1 MPLGR
6 REAFRRACQERLE
19 RRLCGLLIEPASTLL
34 GTDRVEQCECIC
46 CHDWMN
52 WLLSTFVVAS
62 NPEQLTLP
70 LAMLVIFGSAKL
82 LDEIFERLNQP
93 GIVGQILAGI
103 VIGPSVLGWM
113 APSMFL
119 SRLAELG
126 VMFLLFRVGL
136 EVKSSDLIK
145 AGPRATAV
153 AVLGVIV
160 PFFAGWG
167 LLSLWG
173 KTRIESIFVGAALV
187 ATSVGITAQVLAAK
201 GLLQERAS
209 KIILGAAVIDDIL
222 GLLVLALVSSL
233 AKGAVNLLEL
243 GLTAVFAIGFT
254 LVVVKWGTAAMGRV
268 LPRLNQKLRAGE
280 SQFTAAVVLMFALAV
295 LSVYA
300 GVAAIIGAFFAGMML
315 SESVEQ
321 RVHDLTQG
329 VTEFLVPFFLAG
341 IGLHFNLATFRNWRI
356 LWLTLLIVLVAVLSK
371 FIGCGLASLRL
382 GRTTALRVGVGMIP
396 RGEVGMVVAQIGL
409 SLGVIAQGIYDAVVF
424 MSIATTIIA
433 PPLLN
438 MAYKNV
444 VAREPAAVIENR
456 PSII

>member
-1 MPLGR
+1 MHVVL
-6 REAFRRACQERLE
+6 A
-19 RRLCGLLIEPASTLL
+19 TL
-34 GTDRVEQCECIC
+34 
-46 CHDWMN
+46 
-52 WLLSTFVVAS
+52 S
-62 NPEQLTLP
+62 NPEQLKLP

-82 LDEIFERLNQP
+82 LDEIFERLHQP

-103 VIGPSVLGWM
+103 LIGPSLLGWM
-113 APSMFL
+113 EPSFFL
-119 SRLAELG
+119 SRLADLG

-136 EVKSSDLIK
+136 EIKSSDLIE
-145 AGPRATAV
+145 AGPRSTAV

-160 PFFAGWG
+160 PFFSGWG

-173 KTRIESIFVGAALV
+173 ESRSEAIFVGAALV

-201 GLLQERAS
+201 DLLREAAS

-233 AKGAVNLLEL
+233 AKGSVNVLEL
-243 GLTAVFAIGFT
+243 GLTALFSIGFVV
-254 LVVVKWGTAAMGRV
+254 VVVKWGTAAMGSLV
-268 LPRLNQKLRAGE
+268 PRLSQRLRAGE
-280 SQFTAAVVLMFALAV
+280 GQFTAAVVLMFALSV

-315 SESVEQ
+315 SDSVEA

-341 IGLHFNLATFRNWRI
+341 IGLHFNLGTFRNWPSI
-356 LWLTLLIVLVAVLSK
+356 LLTLLIVLVAVFSK
-371 FIGCGLASLRL
+371 FIACGLASLRL
-382 GRTTALRVGVGMIP
+382 GRITALRVGVGMIP

-424 MSIATTIIA
+424 MAIATTLIA

-438 MAYKNV
+438 IVYKDLS
-444 VAREPAAVIENR
+444 ASESAALQDHAK
-456 PSII
+456 II

>member
-1 MPLGR
+1 MGWVL
-6 REAFRRACQERLE
+6 
-19 RRLCGLLIEPASTLL
+19 T
-34 GTDRVEQCECIC
+34 
-46 CHDWMN
+46 
-52 WLLSTFVVAS
+52 TFVVAS
-62 NPEQLTLP
+62 NHEELKLP

-93 GIVGQILAGI
+93 GIVGQILAG
-103 VIGPSVLGWM
+103 VLIGPSVLAWM
-113 APSMFL
+113 APTVFL
-119 SRLAELG
+119 NRLADLG
-126 VMFLLFRVGL
+126 VMFLLFRVGM

-173 KTRIESIFVGAALV
+173 ESRIESIFVGAALV

-201 GLLQERAS
+201 DLLHERAS

-222 GLLVLALVSSL
+222 GLLVLAFVSSV
-233 AKGAVNLLEL
+233 AKGSVNVLEL

-268 LPRLNQKLRAGE
+268 VPQLNQRLRAGE
-280 SQFTAAVVLMFALAV
+280 AQFNAAVVLMFALAV

-315 SESVEQ
+315 SESVEH

-329 VTEFLVPFFLAG
+329 VTEFLIPFFLAG
-341 IGLHFNLATFRNWRI
+341 IGLHFNLDTFRNGRT
-356 LWLTLLIVLVAVLSK
+356 LVLTLLIVVVAVFSK
-371 FIGCGLASLRL
+371 FIACGLASLRL

-424 MSIATTIIA
+424 MSIATTLIA
-433 PPLLN
+433 PPLLGL
-438 MAYKNV
+438 AFREAAV
-444 VAREPAAVIENR
+444 REPGAAVKDGA
-456 PSII
+456 SIF

>member
-1 MPLGR
+1 MG
-6 REAFRRACQERLE
+6 
-19 RRLCGLLIEPASTLL
+19 
-34 GTDRVEQCECIC
+34 
-46 CHDWMN
+46 
-52 WLLSTFVVAS
+52 WLLPSFVVMS
-62 NPEQLTLP
+62 NPEEIRLP

-82 LDEIFERLNQP
+82 LDEIFERLHQP

-103 VIGPSVLGWM
+103 LIGPSVLAWM
-113 APSMFL
+113 APTVFL
-119 SRLAELG
+119 NRLADLG
-126 VMFLLFRVGL
+126 VMFLLFRVGM

-167 LLSLWG
+167 LLWLWG
-173 KTRIESIFVGAALV
+173 DTRIESIFVGAALV

-201 GLLQERAS
+201 DLLHDKAS

-222 GLLVLALVSSL
+222 GLLVLAFVSSV
-233 AKGAVNLLEL
+233 AKGSVNVLEL
-243 GLTAVFAIGFT
+243 VLTAVFAIGFT

-268 LPRLNQKLRAGE
+268 VPQLNQRLRAGE
-280 SQFTAAVVLMFALAV
+280 AQFNAAVVLMFALAV

-315 SESVEQ
+315 SESVEH

-329 VTEFLVPFFLAG
+329 VTEFLIPFFLAG
-341 IGLHFNLATFRNWRI
+341 IGLHFNLGTFRNGRT
-356 LWLTLLIVLVAVLSK
+356 LLLTLLILVVAVFSK
-371 FIGCGLASLRL
+371 FIACGLASLRL

-424 MSIATTIIA
+424 MSIATTLIA
-433 PPLLN
+433 PPLLGL
-438 MAYKNV
+438 AFKE
-444 VAREPAAVIENR
+444 AGAHEPASVVKDGA
-456 PSII
+456 SII

>member
-1 MPLGR
+1 M
-6 REAFRRACQERLE
+6 
-19 RRLCGLLIEPASTLL
+19 LL
-34 GTDRVEQCECIC
+34 
-46 CHDWMN
+46 
-52 WLLSTFVVAS
+52 
-62 NPEQLTLP
+62 
-70 LAMLVIFGSAKL
+70 IFGSAKL
-82 LDEIFERLNQP
+82 LDELFERLHQP

-103 VIGPSVLGWM
+103 LIGPSVLGWM
-113 APSMFL
+113 HPTTFL

-136 EVKSSDLIK
+136 EIKSSDLIS
-145 AGPRATAV
+145 AGPRASAV

-173 KTRIESIFVGAALV
+173 ESRIESIFVGAALV

-201 GLLQERAS
+201 DLLHHRAS

-222 GLLVLALVSSL
+222 GLLVLAIVSSV
-233 AKGAVNLLEL
+233 ARGSVNILEL
-243 GLTAVFAIGFT
+243 SLTAGFAIAFT

-268 LPRLNQKLRAGE
+268 LPRLNQQLRAGE
-280 SQFTAAVVLMFALAV
+280 AQFNAAVVLMFALSV

-300 GVAAIIGAFFAGMML
+300 GVAAIIGAFFAGMVL
-315 SESVEQ
+315 SESVEH

-341 IGLHFNLATFRNWRI
+341 IGLHFNVATFRGGRTLI
-356 LWLTLLIVLVAVLSK
+356 LALLIVVVAVLAK
-371 FIGCGLASLRL
+371 FIACGSASLPL
-382 GRTTALRVGVGMIP
+382 GRRTALRVGVGMIP

-409 SLGVIAQGIYDAVVF
+409 SLGVVAQGIYNAVVF
-424 MSIATTIIA
+424 MAVATTLIA
-433 PPLLN
+433 PPLLSL
-438 MAYKNV
+438 AYSDIME
-444 VAREPAAVIENR
+444 REPGRVAKDT

>member
-1 MPLGR
+1 
-6 REAFRRACQERLE
+6 
-19 RRLCGLLIEPASTLL
+19 
-34 GTDRVEQCECIC
+34 
-46 CHDWMN
+46 
-52 WLLSTFVVAS
+52 
-62 NPEQLTLP
+62 
-70 LAMLVIFGSAKL
+70 MLVIFGSAKL

-103 VIGPSVLGWM
+103 LIGPSVLAWM
-113 APSMFL
+113 APTVFL
-119 SRLAELG
+119 NRLADLG
-126 VMFLLFRVGL
+126 VMFLLFRVGM

-145 AGPRATAV
+145 AGPRASAV
-153 AVLGVIV
+153 ALLGVIV

-173 KTRIESIFVGAALV
+173 ETRIEAIFVGAALV

-201 GLLQERAS
+201 DLLNERAS

-222 GLLVLALVSSL
+222 GLLVLAFVSSV
-233 AKGAVNLLEL
+233 AKGSVNVLEL
-243 GLTAVFAIGFT
+243 ALTAFFAIGFT

-268 LPRLNQKLRAGE
+268 VPQLNQRLRAGE
-280 SQFTAAVVLMFALAV
+280 AQFNAAVVLMFALAV
-295 LSVYA
+295 LSVFA

-315 SESVEQ
+315 SESVEH

-329 VTEFLVPFFLAG
+329 VTEFLIPFFLAG
-341 IGLHFNLATFRNWRI
+341 IGLHFNLDTFRDGRT
-356 LWLTLLIVLVAVLSK
+356 LVLTLLIVVVAVFSK

-424 MSIATTIIA
+424 MSIATTLIA
-433 PPLLN
+433 PPLLGL
-438 MAYKNV
+438 AFKEAV
-444 VAREPAAVIENR
+444 TREPAAAAKDGA
-456 PSII
+456 SII

>member
-1 MPLGR
+1 VSPEEQGGPGCYGQAAAGSRTLFVCTGPLH
-6 REAFRRACQERLE
+6 AIC
-19 RRLCGLLIEPASTLL
+19 
-34 GTDRVEQCECIC
+34 RVEQPECIC
-46 CHDWMN
+46 CDVAMASV
-52 WLLSTFVVAS
+52 LPTLVVVAS
-62 NPEQLTLP
+62 TEQLRLP

-82 LDEIFERLNQP
+82 LDEIFERLHQP

-103 VIGPSVLGWM
+103 LIGPSVLGWM
-113 APSMFL
+113 QPSVFL
-119 SRLAELG
+119 SRLADLG

-145 AGPRATAV
+145 AGPRASMV

-160 PFFAGWG
+160 PFFTGWG
-167 LLSLWG
+167 LLALWG
-173 KTRIESIFVGAALV
+173 ESRIESIFVGAALV

-201 GLLQERAS
+201 DLLQEKAS

-233 AKGAVNLLEL
+233 AKGQVNVLEL
-243 GLTAVFAIGFT
+243 CLTAVFAIAFT
-254 LVVVKWGTAAMGRV
+254 VVVVKWGTAAMGRL
-268 LPRLNQKLRAGE
+268 LPRLNQQLRAGE
-280 SQFTAAVVLMFALAV
+280 AQFNAALALMFALSV

-315 SESVEQ
+315 SESVEE

-329 VTEFLVPFFLAG
+329 VTEFLIPFFLAG
-341 IGLHFNLATFRNWRI
+341 IGLHFNLGTFRNGRT
-356 LWLTLLIVLVAVLSK
+356 LLLTMLIVLVAVFSK
-371 FIGCGLASLRL
+371 FIGCGLASLPL
-382 GRTTALRVGVGMIP
+382 GRRNALRVGVGMIP

-424 MSIATTIIA
+424 MSIATTLIA

-438 MAYKNV
+438 LTYKE
-444 VAREPAAVIENR
+444 ARPEAAVLEDH
-456 PSII
+456 PSIL

>member
-1 MPLGR
+1 MHVVLP
-6 REAFRRACQERLE
+6 
-19 RRLCGLLIEPASTLL
+19 TL
-34 GTDRVEQCECIC
+34 
-46 CHDWMN
+46 
-52 WLLSTFVVAS
+52 VVLS
-62 NPEQLTLP
+62 NPEELRLP
-70 LAMLVIFGSAKL
+70 LAMLLIFGSAKL
-82 LDEIFERLNQP
+82 LDEIFERLHQP

-103 VIGPSVLGWM
+103 LIGPSVLGWM
-113 APSMFL
+113 APTFFL

-136 EVKSSDLIK
+136 EIKSSDLIK

-167 LLSLWG
+167 LLTFWG
-173 KTRIESIFVGAALV
+173 EGKIESIFVGAALV

-201 GLLQERAS
+201 DLLQEKAS

-222 GLLVLALVSSL
+222 GLLVLALVSSV
-233 AKGAVNLLEL
+233 AKGAVNVLEL
-243 GLTAVFAIGFT
+243 TLTAVFSIGFA
-254 LVVVKWGTAAMGRV
+254 LVVVKWGTAAMGAFM
-268 LPRLNQKLRAGE
+268 PRLNQRLQAEE

-315 SESVEQ
+315 SESVEH

-329 VTEFLVPFFLAG
+329 VTQFLVPFFLAG
-341 IGLHFNLATFRNWRI
+341 IGLHFNLGTFHNWHTVV
-356 LWLTLLIVLVAVLSK
+356 LTLLIVLVAVFSK
-371 FIGCGLASLRL
+371 FIACGLASLRL
-382 GRTTALRVGVGMIP
+382 GRRTALRVGVGMIP

-424 MSIATTIIA
+424 MSIATTLIA
-433 PPLLN
+433 PPLLSL
-438 MAYKNV
+438 AYKE
-444 VAREPAAVIENR
+444 VASPEPAVALKDSPR
-456 PSII
+456 II

>member
-1 MPLGR
+1 MHV
-6 REAFRRACQERLE
+6 
-19 RRLCGLLIEPASTLL
+19 LLPA
-34 GTDRVEQCECIC
+34 IA
-46 CHDWMN
+46 
-52 WLLSTFVVAS
+52 VAS
-62 NPEQLTLP
+62 APEQLKLP

-82 LDEIFERLNQP
+82 LDEVFERLHQP

-103 VIGPSVLGWM
+103 LIGPSVLGWM
-113 APSMFL
+113 HPTVFL
-119 SRLAELG
+119 SRLADLG

-136 EVKSSDLIK
+136 EVKSSDLLK
-145 AGPRATAV
+145 AGPRASVV

-173 KTRIESIFVGAALV
+173 ETRIESIFVGAALV

-209 KIILGAAVIDDIL
+209 KIILGAAIIDDIL
-222 GLLVLALVSSL
+222 GLLVLALVSSV
-233 AKGAVNLLEL
+233 AKGSVNVLEL
-243 GLTAVFAIGFT
+243 GLTAFFAIGFT
-254 LVVVKWGTAAMGRV
+254 LVVLKWGTAAMGRI
-268 LPRLNQKLRAGE
+268 LPRLNQQLRAGE
-280 SQFTAAVVLMFALAV
+280 AQFGAAVVLMFGLSV

-315 SESVEQ
+315 ADSVEH

-341 IGLHFNLATFRNWRI
+341 IGLHFNVNSFSSWRTV
-356 LWLTLLIVLVAVLSK
+356 WLTGLIVLVAVLSK
-371 FIGCGLASLRL
+371 LMACGFASLPL
-382 GRTTALRVGVGMIP
+382 GRRTALRVGVGMIP

-409 SLGVIAQGIYDAVVF
+409 SLGVIAQNIYDTVVF
-424 MSIATTIIA
+424 MAIATTLIA

-438 MAYKNV
+438 YAFKEV
-444 VAREPAAVIENR
+444 PVAEPSALQDRA
-456 PSII
+456 SIV

>member
-1 MPLGR
+1 MGWVL
-6 REAFRRACQERLE
+6 
-19 RRLCGLLIEPASTLL
+19 T
-34 GTDRVEQCECIC
+34 
-46 CHDWMN
+46 
-52 WLLSTFVVAS
+52 TFVVAS
-62 NPEQLTLP
+62 NHEELKLP

-93 GIVGQILAGI
+93 GIVGQILAG
-103 VIGPSVLGWM
+103 VLIGPSVLAWM
-113 APSMFL
+113 APTVFL
-119 SRLAELG
+119 NRLADLG
-126 VMFLLFRVGL
+126 VMFLLFRVGM

-173 KTRIESIFVGAALV
+173 ESRIESIFVGAALV

-201 GLLQERAS
+201 DLLHERAS

-222 GLLVLALVSSL
+222 GLLVLAFVSSV
-233 AKGAVNLLEL
+233 AKGSVNVLEL

-268 LPRLNQKLRAGE
+268 VPQLNQRLRAGE
-280 SQFTAAVVLMFALAV
+280 AQFNAAVVLMFALAV

-315 SESVEQ
+315 SESVEH

-329 VTEFLVPFFLAG
+329 VTEFLIPFFLAG
-341 IGLHFNLATFRNWRI
+341 IGLHFNLDTFRNGRT
-356 LWLTLLIVLVAVLSK
+356 LVLTLLIVVVAVFSK
-371 FIGCGLASLRL
+371 FIACGLASLRL

-424 MSIATTIIA
+424 MSIATTLIA
-433 PPLLN
+433 PPLLGL
-438 MAYKNV
+438 AFREAAV
-444 VAREPAAVIENR
+444 REPGAAVKDGA
-456 PSII
+456 SII